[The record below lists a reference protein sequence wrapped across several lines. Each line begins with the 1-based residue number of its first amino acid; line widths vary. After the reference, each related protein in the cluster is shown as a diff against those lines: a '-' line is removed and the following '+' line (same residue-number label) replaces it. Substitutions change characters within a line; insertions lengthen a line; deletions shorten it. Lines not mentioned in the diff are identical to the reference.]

1 MWHSL
6 GKVVIAAAGTPVIAT
21 TNETDSSKR
30 YACQTVF
37 FQQVESNTGKL
48 YICDRATA
56 NHTTLFG
63 VLAVIPAP
71 TLTDQVASVLPWA
84 QVSVPSA
91 PAALNAAE
99 FWIDADQTND
109 ACLVSAVR
117 N

>member
-6 GKVVIAAAGTPVIAT
+6 GKVTVAAAGTPVIAT
-21 TNETDSSKR
+21 TNETDPTKR
-30 YACQTVF
+30 FACQTVF
-37 FQQVESNTGKL
+37 FQQLESNTGKL

-56 NHTTLFG
+56 NKTTLVG

-71 TLTDQVASVLPWA
+71 TVTGQVATVLPWA

-99 FWIDADQTND
+99 FWIDADVSSES
-109 ACLVSAVR
+109 ALVSAVR